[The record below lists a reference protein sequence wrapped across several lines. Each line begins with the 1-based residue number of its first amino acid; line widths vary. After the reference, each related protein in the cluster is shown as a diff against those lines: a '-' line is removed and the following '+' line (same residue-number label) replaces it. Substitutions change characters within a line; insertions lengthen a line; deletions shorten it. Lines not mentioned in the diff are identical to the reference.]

1 MKKKS
6 VRIGL
11 FIALLLVVL
20 IIIFVPRWLSPK
32 PGGGAS
38 VAPET
43 TPGARG
49 GGGGGALPV
58 NVYIA
63 APSDLIN
70 GIRTVGTLVAN
81 EEVDLTS
88 ETAGKVVTISFK
100 EGAQVRKGD
109 LLAKINADDIV
120 AQLERA
126 EEQLKLLDAQLE
138 RQRILLAKDAVSR
151 ESFDKVQT
159 DYNMTAAD
167 ISLYKAR
174 IEKTEIRAAFNG
186 IVGFRYV
193 SEGGFVQPGT
203 KVARMVDNSI
213 LKIEFSIPGK
223 YISLPLMG
231 REVAFQVE
239 GFPQIFRA
247 KVYAIDPK
255 LDIKTRSIALRAS
268 YDNSNGLLLP
278 GMYATITLITSQ
290 STRAIQIP
298 AEAIVPEMD
307 GKSVWVVRNG
317 KAVAAKVETGIRG
330 ESIVEVT
337 SGLVVGDSV
346 ITTGL
351 MQLRPN
357 TPVNVQEVV
366 Q

>member
-1 MKKKS
+1 MNKKS

-11 FIALLLVVL
+11 FVAILFVAL
-20 IIIFVPRWLSPK
+20 IIIFVPRWLNTTS
-32 PGGGAS
+32 GER
-38 VAPET
+38 APEAPRT
-43 TPGARG
+43 NIENRG
-49 GGGGGALPV
+49 GSALPV

-63 APSDLIN
+63 APSDLLN
-70 GIRTVGTLVAN
+70 GIRGVGTLIAN
-81 EEVDLTS
+81 EEVELTS
-88 ETAGKVVTISFK
+88 ETAGKVVSIYFK
-100 EGAQVRKGD
+100 EGAHVKKGD

-126 EEQLKLLDAQLE
+126 EEQLKLLGEQLE

-203 KVARMVDNSI
+203 KVARMVDLSV
-213 LKIEFSIPGK
+213 LKVEFSISEK
-223 YISLPLMG
+223 HISLQPVG
-231 REVAFQVE
+231 RDIAFQVE
-239 GFPQIFRA
+239 GFPQVFRA

-255 LDIKTRSIALRAS
+255 LDLKTRTIALRAR
-268 YDNSNGLLLP
+268 YENHNELLLP
-278 GMYATITLITSQ
+278 GMSAKITLITVQ
-290 STRAIQIP
+290 SSHALQIP
-298 AEAIVPEMD
+298 SEAIVPEMD

-317 KAVAAKVETGIRG
+317 KAVVTKIETGVRG
-330 ESIVEVT
+330 ESSVEVT
-337 SGLVVGDSV
+337 SGLVAGDSV
-346 ITTGL
+346 IITGL

-357 TPVNVQEVV
+357 MPVNPQVV
-366 Q
+366 GQ

>member
-1 MKKKS
+1 MSKKS

-11 FIALLLVVL
+11 FIAIVVVAL
-20 IIIFVPRWLSPK
+20 IIIFVPRWLNTTSGSGEGTPEA
-32 PGGGAS
+32 PRTGGGN
-38 VAPET
+38 
-43 TPGARG
+43 R
-49 GGGGGALPV
+49 GGGALPV

-63 APSDLIN
+63 APSDLLN

-81 EEVDLTS
+81 EEVELTG
-88 ETAGKVVTISFK
+88 ETAGKVVGIYFK
-100 EGAQVRKGD
+100 EGAHVKKGE

-174 IEKTEIRAAFNG
+174 IEKTEIRAAFDG

-203 KVARMVDNSI
+203 KVARMVDISV
-213 LKIEFSIPGK
+213 LKVEFSIVEK
-223 YISLPLMG
+223 YISLQPIG
-231 REVAFQVE
+231 RDIAFQVE

-255 LDIKTRSIALRAS
+255 LDLKTRTIALRAR
-268 YDNSNGLLLP
+268 YENRNELLLP
-278 GMYATITLITSQ
+278 GMSAKITLITVQ
-290 STRAIQIP
+290 SSNAIQIP
-298 AEAIVPEMD
+298 SEAIVPEME

-317 KAVAAKVETGIRG
+317 KAVATKIETGVRR
-330 ESIVEVT
+330 ESMVEVT
-337 SGLVVGDSV
+337 SGLVAGDSV

-357 TPVNVQEVV
+357 MPVSAQAVEQ
-366 Q
+366 